1 MFFNIK
7 KYLDITNIFFNNLA
21 NQVLKNKILK
31 KNNLNQ
37 LKLGLII
44 SIYIFNIY

>member
-21 NQVLKNKILK
+21 NQVLKKNLK
-31 KNNLNQ
+31 KKFKSTQVRFDN
-37 LKLGLII
+37 
-44 SIYIFNIY
+44 IYILFNIY

>member
-21 NQVLKNKILK
+21 NQVLKKNLK
-31 KNNLNQ
+31 KNLNQ

-44 SIYIFNIY
+44 SIYYLIYIK